1 MKNPWDQQ
9 LGFWYIAGERPDIP
23 AIVASP
29 SGVTLTFGELAG
41 RAHQL
46 VHALRAQGLAAG
58 DVFAY
63 ALPNDADIVMWQLA
77 AQEGGFQSISLNPA
91 LSGAEVQRIV
101 DHSDASA
108 IVLHAAYADRAD
120 QVTGTGSVRQRVSV
134 GGSIPGWASY
144 ESIIEGLPQTQPED
158 RRLGI
163 PISYSSGTTGQPKAV
178 VRPSASK
185 TDPSVAADRA
195 KSFGHAFQFVPY
207 EGVHLVSAGMHHGG
221 CQGFYLGALNV
232 GQGLAIVGKFD
243 PERSL
248 ALIEEH
254 RVTTAYMVPTQFVRF
269 LRLPE
274 STRQR
279 YDVSSLQVVVHSAAP
294 CPLEVKKQM
303 MAWWGPVIWE
313 TYGGM
318 EGAATIAKPSRWLE
332 KPGTVGRSVAGMSVK
347 ILDDEG
353 RELPRGELGG
363 VYLQPERGSTF
374 AYKDDPEL
382 TASVTRGTAFT
393 LGDIGYMDEDGYLFI
408 SDRAKD
414 MIISGGVNIY
424 PAEVEGVLAAHP
436 AVGDVA
442 VIGVPDPEWGESV
455 KAVVEVVEEIEP
467 SEALVH
473 ELILFCQ
480 ERMAHYKCPRSVD
493 FRETLPRTDG
503 GKLYKRILRDEYWA
517 TAERNV

>member
-1 MKNPWDQQ
+1 MKNPWDQR
-9 LGFWYIAGERPDIP
+9 LGFWYIAQDRPEIP

-29 SGVTLTFGELAG
+29 SGLTLSFGELAG

-46 VHALRAQGLAAG
+46 VHALRSRGLETG
-58 DVFAY
+58 DVLAY
-63 ALPNDADIVMWQLA
+63 GLPNDADIVMWLLA

-91 LSGAEVQRIV
+91 LSGEEIQRIV
-101 DHSDASA
+101 DHSGAA
-108 IVLHAAYADRAD
+108 AVVLHADYADRAD
-120 QVTGTGSVRQRVSV
+120 RLTGTGSIRLRVSV
-134 GGSIPGWASY
+134 GGAIPGWEQY
-144 ESIIEGLPQTQPED
+144 ESFVEGHPVTEPAD

-178 VRPSASK
+178 VRPGAPK
-185 TDPSVAADRA
+185 VDPSVAADRG
-195 KSFGHAFQFVPY
+195 KSFGHAFQFLPY

-232 GQGLAIVGKFD
+232 GQALAIVGKFEA
-243 PERSL
+243 ERSL
-248 ALIEEH
+248 AMIE
-254 RVTTAYMVPTQFVRF
+254 RYGVTTAYMVPTQFVRF
-269 LRLPE
+269 LRLPHA
-274 STRQR
+274 TRDS

-294 CPLEVKKQM
+294 CPLDVKRQM
-303 MAWWGPVIWE
+303 MDWWGPVIWE

-318 EGAATIAKPSRWLE
+318 EGAATIAKPYRWLE
-332 KPGTVGRSVAGMSVK
+332 KPGTVGRSVAGMKVR
-347 ILDDEG
+347 ILDDQG
-353 RELPRGELGG
+353 RELPRGEIGG
-363 VYLQPERGSTF
+363 VFLDPERDSTF

-382 TASVTRGTAFT
+382 TASVTRGKAFT

-442 VIGVPDPEWGESV
+442 VIGVPDAEWGESV
-455 KAVVEVVEEIEP
+455 LAIVEVVEGIEA
-467 SEALVH
+467 SDALAG
-473 ELILFCQ
+473 ELVAFCQ
-480 ERMAHYKCPRSVD
+480 ERLARYKCPRVVD
-493 FRETLPRTDG
+493 FRQTLPRTDG
-503 GKLYKRILRDEYWA
+503 GKLYKRLLRDEYWA